1 MSNVLDQVLSDDQ
14 IRRLAPSVFAEQAS
28 PVCRETYSYLP
39 TYPIIE
45 HLRDRGMVVT
55 QVREGKK
62 RAASGQLYAMHEVR
76 MRKAD
81 DVYGRQTGELGGV
94 TPQIVLLNSH
104 DKSTS
109 ATALAGLLRSLCHN
123 GMYWADHSFG
133 FKAVHYKMGMEKV
146 LDGIAAVSG
155 RFDEMIHNVDR
166 WSKIQ
171 LTSDQRALFA
181 QKAVEARGT
190 ALSIDPI
197 DLLTVRRM
205 EDQGT
210 DLWSTYNVVQENLTT
225 GGVVG
230 TNKSGKWR
238 SLRPIKALK
247 VDSDF
252 NRKLW
257 GIANE
262 LVAA

>member
-1 MSNVLDQVLSDDQ
+1 MSILDTVLSDDQ
-14 IRRLAPSVFAEQAS
+14 IRRLAPSVFADHAS
-28 PVCRETYSYLP
+28 PVCKETYSYLP

-81 DVYGRQTGELGGV
+81 DVYGRQTGDLGGV

-109 ATALAGLLRSLCHN
+109 ATALAGMLRSLCHN

-133 FKAVHYKMGMEKV
+133 FKAVHYKMGMEQV
-146 LDGIAAVSG
+146 LDGIAAVSD
-155 RFDEMIHNVDR
+155 RFGEMIDNVER

-171 LTSDQRALFA
+171 LTNAQRLQFAERAL
-181 QKAVEARGT
+181 ELRGT
-190 ALSIDPI
+190 ALAVDPAN
-197 DLLTVRRM
+197 LLVAPREADVGM
-205 EDQGT
+205 
-210 DLWSTYNVVQENLTT
+210 DLWKTYNVVQENLTH
-225 GGVVG
+225 GGIAAQ
-230 TNKSGKWR
+230 NKMGKWR

-257 GIANE
+257 GVANE
-262 LVAA
+262 LVVA

>member
-1 MSNVLDQVLSDDQ
+1 MSSILDSVLSDDQ

-39 TYPIIE
+39 TYPIIG

-76 MRKAD
+76 MRMAD

-146 LDGIAAVSG
+146 LDGIAAVSD
-155 RFDEMIHNVDR
+155 RFGEMIHNVEA
-166 WSKIQ
+166 WSKIE
-171 LTSDQRALFA
+171 LTATQKEEFAKRAI
-181 QKAVEARGT
+181 EIRGT
-190 ALSIDPI
+190 ALNVDPI
-197 DLLTVRRM
+197 ELLRPRR
-205 EDQGT
+205 DQDAGS
-210 DLWSTYNVVQENLTT
+210 DLWKTYNVVQENLTH
-225 GGVVG
+225 GGAKAQ
-230 TNKSGKWR
+230 NAMGKWR

-252 NRKLW
+252 NRRLW
-257 GIANE
+257 SVANE
-262 LVAA
+262 LVTA